1 MKYAKLLEPGYIGK
15 VRARNRIY
23 KTGAGMMT
31 FHEDELSM
39 NENSLGYYDALA
51 RGGAGIVTVEAP
63 TIDYPLG
70 ARWRE
75 RYRMDDDKYIPGM
88 AELVDVIHGHGAPA
102 FMQMEHDGPW
112 QSPLFDNAPA
122 TFDGPPIG
130 ASEVNIPKLGD
141 FHRDMIRP
149 LTVPEIQDI
158 TRKYIDGAERAQK
171 AGYDG
176 IDINAGSSH
185 IIHNFLSPFWN
196 RRTDEYGGTQVK
208 RAKLLLDVIGG
219 IKERC
224 GADFPIV
231 VCLNGFEDGYAIG
244 ADHTFTHNQAVM
256 TMLLAEEA
264 GADAIMIRS
273 SWLGIH
279 VAGFLPDYLFYP
291 DAQVPLDRMPPQ
303 YYARE
308 RGRAAIRLMT
318 EEAKKI
324 VSVPVILV
332 GYVTPDDGEK
342 LLAKGAADF
351 IGMNRPLMCD
361 PDLPNKLAEG
371 RPEDVAPCTRCGTCL
386 DQSEQFLRHCRL
398 NAALG
403 FGYQNVPALETK
415 KKVVV
420 VGGGPAGME
429 AARVAALRGH
439 DVTLVEKSSQLG
451 GLLPLATLIKSS
463 ELEDIPNLIRYLKLQ
478 VKKNGVKVQLN
489 TEATAESVKAMSP
502 DVVILATGGVLSS
515 PVVPGTPG
523 GQKKVLTTPELH
535 KQVKPYLKRL
545 GPNVLE
551 KATRYHLP
559 VGKQVVVI
567 GAGLHGMEVAEF
579 LAKRGRKVT
588 IVEPTDTIG
597 EGMLDFRLGLT
608 MDWLP
613 KAGIEIV
620 TGARDMEATD
630 AGLAYTDADGTRHV
644 VPADTILPTAPL
656 KPNDELYQAL
666 DGQVPELFLIGDGKE
681 SGMIVHAVRS
691 GYQTACAL

>member
-1 MKYAKLLEPGYIGK
+1 MP
-15 VRARNRIY
+15 
-23 KTGAGMMT
+23 
-31 FHEDELSM
+31 
-39 NENSLGYYDALA
+39 
-51 RGGAGIVTVEAP
+51 
-63 TIDYPLG
+63 
-70 ARWRE
+70 
-75 RYRMDDDKYIPGM
+75 
-88 AELVDVIHGHGAPA
+88 
-102 FMQMEHDGPW
+102 
-112 QSPLFDNAPA
+112 
-122 TFDGPPIG
+122 
-130 ASEVNIPKLGD
+130 
-141 FHRDMIRP
+141 RP
-149 LTVPEIQDI
+149 LTVAEIQDI

-196 RRTDEYGGTQVK
+196 RRTDEYGGTQHK
-208 RAKLLLDVIGG
+208 RAKLLLDIITG

-231 VCLNGFEDGYAIG
+231 ICMNGFESGYPIG
-244 ADHTFTHNQAVM
+244 VDDKNAFTHSLAVQ
-256 TMLLAEEA
+256 TMLMAEEA
-264 GADAIMIRS
+264 GADALMIRS
-273 SWLGIH
+273 HWLGLH
-279 VAGFLPDYLFYP
+279 VPGFMPDYMFYP
-291 DAQVPLDRMPPQ
+291 DAQVPLDKMPPQ
-303 YYARE
+303 YYAKE
-308 RGRAAIRLMT
+308 RARAAMRLMT

-324 VSVPVILV
+324 VSIPVILI

-361 PDLPNKLAEG
+361 PNLPNKLAEG

-398 NAALG
+398 NAAMG

-420 VGGGPAGME
+420 VGGGPSGME

-439 DVTLVEKSSQLG
+439 DVTLFEKSSQLG

-463 ELEDIPNLIRYLKLQ
+463 ELEDIPNLIRYLKRQ

-489 TEATAESVKAMSP
+489 TEATAESVKAMAP

-545 GPNVLE
+545 GPKVLE
-551 KATRYHLP
+551 KATKYHLP

-588 IVEPTDTIG
+588 IVEPTDVIG

-620 TGARDMEATD
+620 TGAREMEATD
-630 AGLAYTDADGTRHV
+630 AGLAYTDVDGARHII
-644 VPADTILPTAPL
+644 PADTILPTAPL
-656 KPNDELYQAL
+656 KPNDTLYMAL